1 MAAHIERI
9 SSGLIDSPLKL
20 IFPQIPHM
28 FYDSRNALQR
38 VLVTVGFSAHG
49 WPLSESATF
58 NSSRHLSTTSAGEI
72 NSRQSPVLQVA

>member
-1 MAAHIERI
+1 MERI

-38 VLVTVGFSAHG
+38 MLVAVKF
-49 WPLSESATF
+49 
-58 NSSRHLSTTSAGEI
+58 
-72 NSRQSPVLQVA
+72 